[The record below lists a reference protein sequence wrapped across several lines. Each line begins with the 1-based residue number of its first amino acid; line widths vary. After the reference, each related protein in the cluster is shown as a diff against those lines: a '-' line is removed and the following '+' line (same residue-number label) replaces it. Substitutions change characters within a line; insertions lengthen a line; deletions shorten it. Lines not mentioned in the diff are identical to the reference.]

1 MTKYEDNTTDWSP
14 SAEQSD
20 TVQTTRDQLSTAA
33 EKLEGEKRLE
43 IDMPITPAP
52 AKPSFWQ
59 TVLRFLT
66 APLYGFITWWLGK
79 VQRQLLM

>member
-43 IDMPITPAP
+43 IDMPINASTCKA
-52 AKPSFWQ
+52 
-59 TVLRFLT
+59 
-66 APLYGFITWWLGK
+66 
-79 VQRQLLM
+79 